1 MVNISSVSRLAG
13 KALTVLKPTTRKV
26 TSTLIFG
33 VGAGV
38 GYLAGQNNSQKVVS
52 PQTTEQVVD
61 STATKPKQEQG
72 EKEFTYVPPK
82 IGEDGIVKADTSYY
96 AGTKQPEYIG
106 YKDENGDPVQVTK
119 FDKNG
124 KMEKFHKYVKTIGD
138 ERERQEYNAK
148 GDLVEIFTSYPN
160 GSLKTIS
167 HKDEISGMWKDVNYD
182 KDGRMTHREFIISNH
197 VECED
202 MTYHKDGS
210 RTEKSSYC
218 KTAETFD
225 RNNRLIKKKQYDDNG
240 VLKYTVVPKYN
251 KDGDVIKNDTI
262 RNNQ

>member
-13 KALTVLKPTTRKV
+13 KALTVLKPTTRKIGMV
-26 TSTLIFG
+26 SIFG
-33 VGAGV
+33 AGA
-38 GYLAGQNNSQKVVS
+38 LAGSLLTQNSSQTVNTPTEKTASANKVA
-52 PQTTEQVVD
+52 
-61 STATKPKQEQG
+61 TAPKAEAK
-72 EKEFTYVPPK
+72 EKEFKYVPPK

-106 YKDENGDPVQVTK
+106 YKDENGDPVQITK
-119 FDKNG
+119 LDKNG

-138 ERERQEYNAK
+138 ESERQEYNAK
-148 GDLVEIFTSYPN
+148 GDLVEIFTFYPN

-167 HKDEISGMWKDVNYD
+167 HKDEISGMWTDVNYD
-182 KDGRMTHREFIISNH
+182 KNDRMTHREFIIGNN

-262 RNNQ
+262 RNN

>member
-106 YKDENGDPVQVTK
+106 YKDENGDLIQVTK

-124 KMEKFHKYVKTIGD
+124 KMEKFHKYVKDAFGV
-138 ERERQEYNAK
+138 ERQEYNAK
-148 GDLVEIFTSYPN
+148 GELVEKFIFSPD

-182 KDGRMTHREFIISNH
+182 KDGRMTHREFIIGDNI
-197 VECED
+197 EYED

-210 RTEKSSYC
+210 RTEKSTYC

-225 RNNRLIKKKQYDDNG
+225 RNSKLIKKKQYDDNG
-240 VLKYTVVPKYN
+240 FLKYTVVPKYN

>member
-26 TSTLIFG
+26 GMVSIFG
-33 VGAGV
+33 AGA
-38 GYLAGQNNSQKVVS
+38 LAGSLLTQNSSQTVNTPTEKTASAKKVA
-52 PQTTEQVVD
+52 
-61 STATKPKQEQG
+61 TAPKAEAK
-72 EKEFTYVPPK
+72 EKEFKYVPPK

-106 YKDENGDPVQVTK
+106 YKDENGDLIQVTK

-124 KMEKFHKYVKTIGD
+124 KMEKFHKYVKDAFGV
-138 ERERQEYNAK
+138 ERQEYNAK
-148 GDLVEIFTSYPN
+148 GELVEKFIFSPD

-182 KDGRMTHREFIISNH
+182 KDGRMTHREFIIGDNI
-197 VECED
+197 EYED

-210 RTEKSSYC
+210 RTEKSTYC

-225 RNNRLIKKKQYDDNG
+225 RNNKLIKKKQYDDNG

-262 RNNQ
+262 RKNQ

>member
-1 MVNISSVSRLAG
+1 MVNISKITGLAG

-26 TSTLIFG
+26 GMVSIFG
-33 VGAGV
+33 AGA
-38 GYLAGQNNSQKVVS
+38 LAGSLLTQNSSQTVNTPTEKTASAKKVA
-52 PQTTEQVVD
+52 
-61 STATKPKQEQG
+61 TAPKAEAK
-72 EKEFTYVPPK
+72 EKEFKYVPPK

-106 YKDENGDPVQVTK
+106 YKDENGDLIQVTK

-124 KMEKFHKYVKTIGD
+124 KMEKFHKYVKDAFGV
-138 ERERQEYNAK
+138 ERQEYNAK
-148 GDLVEIFTSYPN
+148 GELVEKFIFSPD

-182 KDGRMTHREFIISNH
+182 KDGRMTHREFIIGDNI
-197 VECED
+197 EYED

-210 RTEKSSYC
+210 RTEKSTYC

-225 RNNRLIKKKQYDDNG
+225 RNNKLIKKKQYDDNG
-240 VLKYTVVPKYN
+240 FLKYTVVPKYN

>member
-1 MVNISSVSRLAG
+1 MVNISKFSGLAS
-13 KALTVLKPTTRKV
+13 KTLKFLKPSTRKV
-26 TSTLIFG
+26 VIGLGSIYGATVGIG
-33 VGAGV
+33 V
-38 GYLAGQNNSQKVVS
+38 YLGDK
-52 PQTTEQVVD
+52 EHR
-61 STATKPKQEQG
+61 
-72 EKEFTYVPPK
+72 EKIENYKYVPPK

-106 YKDENGDPVQVTK
+106 YKDENGDLIQVTK

-124 KMEKFHKYVKTIGD
+124 KMEKFHKYVKDAFGV
-138 ERERQEYNAK
+138 ERQEYNAK
-148 GDLVEIFTSYPN
+148 GELVEKFIFSPD

-182 KDGRMTHREFIISNH
+182 KDGRMTHREFIIGDNI
-197 VECED
+197 EYED

-210 RTEKSSYC
+210 RTEKSTYC

-225 RNNRLIKKKQYDDNG
+225 RNNKLIKKKQYDDNG
-240 VLKYTVVPKYN
+240 FLKYTVVPKYN